1 MKVKITIDGKDA
13 DVKELARE
21 LSQVLCDWN
30 RLSKKAGTEKAKFEI
45 AMLSRMFNEQGKAV

>member
-21 LSQVLCDWN
+21 LHQVLCDWN
-30 RLSKKAGTEKAKFEI
+30 RLSKKSGTEKAKFEI
-45 AMLSRMFNEQGKAV
+45 AMLSRIFNEQGKAV

>member
-21 LSQVLCDWN
+21 LQQVLCDWN
-30 RLSKKAGTEKAKFEI
+30 RLCKKSGTEKAKFEI
-45 AMLSRMFNEQGKAV
+45 AMLSRIFNEQGKAV